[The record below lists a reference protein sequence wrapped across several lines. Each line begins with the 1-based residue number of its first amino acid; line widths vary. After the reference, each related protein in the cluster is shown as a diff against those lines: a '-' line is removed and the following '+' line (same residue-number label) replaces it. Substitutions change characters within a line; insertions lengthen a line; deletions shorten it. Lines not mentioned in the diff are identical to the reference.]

1 MIEALPRLPKW
12 RARFSSYLIEVAGK
26 PFEWGAHDCA
36 LHPADGVLAITG
48 VDLAADF
55 RGRYTTEIG
64 AAKALKR
71 HGSGDLASTFAA
83 KMPEIDPAGARV
95 GDVVIFDGPFGETGG
110 LRLPSCI
117 SAITPVGRRSY
128 GLDLVTRA
136 FQVGVR

>member
-36 LHPADGVLAITG
+36 LHPADGVLAQTG
-48 VDLAADF
+48 DDLAAEF
-55 RGRYTTEIG
+55 RGRYSTETG
-64 AAKALKR
+64 AVRALKR
-71 HGSGDLASTFAA
+71 YGAGTLADTFAA
-83 KMPEIDPAGARV
+83 KMPEIDPADAIM
-95 GDVVIFDGPFGETGG
+95 GDVVIFEGPFGETGG
-110 LRLPSCI
+110 LRLQSCI
-117 SAITPVGRRSY
+117 SAITPLGRRSY